1 MGNRLSKIYTRTG
14 DDGKTALGNGERV
27 AKYSGRV
34 AAYGTVDELNS
45 FVGVARTEAEGEVE
59 AALSRIQNDLFDLG
73 ADLCTPDTGE
83 KLEYEPLRMVAAQ
96 VTRLENEID
105 QLNADLEPLNSF
117 VLPGGTPASAYLHQA
132 RTVARRAERLMV
144 RLRETEKVSDPAIQY
159 INRLSDFLFVAAR
172 WANEKGAADIK
183 WTPGANRTT
192 WIEFTEPVTVEG
204 AELEAGRYGLW
215 TVPHEDEAW
224 EVAFVREWDTHHSY
238 FPRETEAARIRVDV
252 EEGDHMEVLAF
263 YFPVVGPYETT
274 LRFHWGNTILP
285 LRITVPQ

>member
-1 MGNRLSKIYTRTG
+1 MKPSTPWLALALLM
-14 DDGKTALGNGERV
+14 TAATACEAQPR
-27 AKYSGRV
+27 ASQH
-34 AAYGTVDELNS
+34 GTVSQTVNATTISLAYDRPVLRGRS
-45 FVGVARTEAEGEVE
+45 VFGDILDYEV
-59 AALSRIQNDLFDLG
+59 
-73 ADLCTPDTGE
+73 
-83 KLEYEPLRMVAAQ
+83 V
-96 VTRLENEID
+96 
-105 QLNADLEPLNSF
+105 
-117 VLPGGTPASAYLHQA
+117 
-132 RTVARRAERLMV
+132 
-144 RLRETEKVSDPAIQY
+144 
-159 INRLSDFLFVAAR
+159 
-172 WANEKGAADIK
+172 